1 MNKNNIWIHLGLAL
15 VLIGMAATF
24 GEFRSWQN
32 ERNER
37 AKRFGSYETVE
48 IRKPVAVRRDSTES
62 EPEVLVK
69 LKKGVNVAEFSKFVA
84 KNNDRIEDKFENI
97 KGLASIDD
105 LDDADMETVAEQYRM
120 MTDFVEYAQPNYQIN
135 LDQENY
141 REVND
146 SDFLVGN
153 GSLLHFINDDKV
165 NIPNDPMFGE
175 QWALN
180 NEGQAGGKEKAH
192 LDALKAW
199 LKTQGSED
207 VVVAVLDTGVDY
219 RHKDLVN
226 NIWTRPDNVPA
237 YTDNE
242 LGTIDDIH
250 GYNADANSGDP
261 MDQNGHGTHCAGI
274 IGAEGNNG
282 IGIAGINWNTKI
294 MPLKFLGRGGFGSTK
309 NAIEAINYAID
320 RKKNGVNVRVINA
333 SWGSTQNS
341 KPLED
346 AIRAAGDA
354 GIIFIAAAGND
365 GSSNDRRPH
374 YPSNYDLPN
383 VISVAALDR
392 NDQMASFSNFG
403 VKTVHIAAPGKDIV
417 STWLNDGFREA
428 SGTSMATPQVVGV
441 AALIIANN
449 PDISVEALRAKLLKS
464 VDKLEG
470 LDGKVKN
477 GGRINA
483 AMALSE

>member
-1 MNKNNIWIHLGLAL
+1 M

-24 GEFRSWQN
+24 GELRSWQN
-32 ERNER
+32 ERSQR
-37 AKRFGSYETVE
+37 TARYGTVESIE
-48 IRKPVAVRRDSTES
+48 IRKPIAVRRDLTES

-69 LKKGVNVAEFSKFVA
+69 LKKGVNIAEFNKFVA

-97 KGLASIDD
+97 KGLTSIDD
-105 LDDADMETVAEQYRM
+105 LDDDDMEAVAEQYRM
-120 MTDFVEYAQPNYQIN
+120 MTDFVEYAQPNYQISIEQTPMRSVEVDTVAL
-135 LDQENY
+135 LD
-141 REVND
+141 
-146 SDFLVGN
+146 
-153 GSLLHFINDDKV
+153 DDKAV
-165 NIPNDPMFGE
+165 IPNDPMFSE

-207 VVVAVLDTGVDY
+207 IVVAVLDTGVDY
-219 RHKDLVN
+219 NHKDLVN

-341 KPLED
+341 KPLKD
-346 AIRAAGDA
+346 AIQAAGEA

-403 VKTVHIAAPGKDIV
+403 IKTVHIAAPGKDIV

-470 LDGKVKN
+470 LDGKIEN

-483 AMALSE
+483 ALALSE